1 MVGIQTN
8 SRKMVRMILCP
19 CRVVVT
25 QLEATYKW
33 IMNGGVLIYWP
44 RKKLRVQYTDFGA
57 DLVAGL
63 MEVHWK
69 TRHGVDKGAGWEEQW
84 GPPP

>member
-1 MVGIQTN
+1 M
-8 SRKMVRMILCP
+8 
-19 CRVVVT
+19 
-25 QLEATYKW
+25 EATYKW

-44 RKKLRVQYTDFGA
+44 QKKLRVQYTDFGA

-84 GPPP
+84 GPPPLAGDRQMYWRSSEYISCTGTSGTPW